1 MELLLLKYGYL
12 LLFAGVIVEGEA
24 VLIAGSF
31 LASRGY
37 FNIGTVALV
46 ALAANTLSAQ
56 FYYTAA
62 RVRGRRWFEGRFA
75 SDSPYRRIIDW
86 VNNRDNW
93 ILLISRFVFGFR
105 IVIPA
110 ACGAFGM
117 PLARFTII
125 NVIAGLLWVIP
136 TSLAGYYFGEKVT
149 GILRG
154 ARQYTLT
161 AGLVGGL
168 VVIALFFAWRHI
180 RRFRSIFENL
190 EWSDLHNAL
199 PFVMGLMGA
208 LNIVAAL
215 MPSSE
220 ILLRGVRGW
229 LPLEVSQGSRTLM
242 LFTGVALLQVTQNL
256 ARRKQLAWWVA
267 IIALSFSL
275 LLHLTSGFDVQN
287 SLVALILLL
296 YLIYFRRRFYTRSDP
311 ASLRKGLMVTPL
323 LLLMVFFYGLTGFA
337 ATSTQF
343 QWSANATP
351 LTEAV
356 RGGIL
361 IVKPDVVPMT
371 RYARLFLNSLQFA
384 GWMARLYILI
394 LVLRPFISKDRLEA
408 PRADIDRIFRHHGN
422 DSVSAF
428 AIQDD
433 KHHLLV
439 AERQGLVA
447 FATRGSVAI
456 ACGDPLVP
464 DDLFA
469 RAVQDYIDHCGRHGW
484 TPSVYFASDERL
496 PVYQSLKWQWAGV
509 SEEAIVNLS
518 TFVPPVNIGSLGLV
532 HRYDGR
538 RGTNPLIDEQL
549 EEVTEDWLEMR
560 HMGEMG
566 FTAGHFSLEQLGKGP
581 VFVLGNPYR
590 IEAFSTWLPYRNGK
604 AAVLDIL
611 RQRRHTPQGIL
622 HAFVAEALR
631 LLKES
636 GYEEA
641 SLTPAAIDRAQ
652 IESLQP
658 VWKPRHLAYPRGA
671 NVSKI
676 THAIAVIQKR

>member
-1 MELLLLKYGYL
+1 MELLLLKYGYV

-24 VLIAGSF
+24 VLVAGSL

-62 RVRGRRWFEGRFA
+62 RVRGRRWFEAKFPKN
-75 SDSPYRRIIDW
+75 SPYRRIIDW
-86 VNNRDNW
+86 VAHRDNW
-93 ILLISRFVFGFR
+93 VLLISRFVFGFR

-117 PLARFTII
+117 PAARFTVI
-125 NVIAGLLWVIP
+125 NVIAGLLWVVPI
-136 TSLAGYYFGEKVT
+136 SVAGYYFGEELT
-149 GILRG
+149 GFLRG
-154 ARQYTLT
+154 ARHYTLT
-161 AGLVGGL
+161 ALVGGL
-168 VVIALFFAWRHI
+168 GILAVFFAWRHI
-180 RRFRSIFENL
+180 QRVRSIFENL
-190 EWSDLHNAL
+190 EWSDLHNAI

-208 LNIVAAL
+208 LNILAAIL
-215 MPSSE
+215 PSSE
-220 ILLRGVRGW
+220 TLLRGVRGW

-256 ARRKQLAWWVA
+256 AKRKQLAWWVA
-267 IIALSFSL
+267 VIALSFSL
-275 LLHLTSGFDVQN
+275 LLHVTSGFDVQN
-287 SLVALILLL
+287 SLIALILLV

-337 ATSTQF
+337 ATSLQF
-343 QWSANATP
+343 HWPASATP
-351 LTEAV
+351 FTEAV

-361 IVKPDVVPMT
+361 IVKPDVVPVT

-384 GWMARLYILI
+384 GWITRLYILI
-394 LVLRPFISKDRLEA
+394 LILRPFISRDRLEA
-408 PRADIDRIFRHHGN
+408 PKADIDRIFERYGKE
-422 DSVSAF
+422 SVSAL
-428 AIQDD
+428 AIQRD

-447 FATRGSVAI
+447 FATGGSIAM
-456 ACGDPLVP
+456 ACGDPLVS

-484 TPSVYFASDERL
+484 TPCVYFAAEERL
-496 PVYQSLKWQWAGV
+496 PVYHSLKWQSSGV
-509 SEEAIVNLS
+509 SEEAIVNLLAFEHS
-518 TFVPPVNIGSLGLV
+518 VNIRSLGIV
-532 HRYDGR
+532 QRYDR
-538 RGTNPLIDEQL
+538 AAGTDPLIDEQL
-549 EEVTEDWLEMR
+549 EEVTEDWLELR
-560 HMGEMG
+560 HMGETG
-566 FTAGHFSLEQLGKGP
+566 FTAGNFSLEQLGQGP

-590 IEAFSTWLPYRNGK
+590 IEAFSTWLPYKNGK
-604 AAVLDIL
+604 AVVLAIL
-611 RQRRHTPQGIL
+611 RQRRHTPHEIVR
-622 HAFVAEALR
+622 AFVVESLR

-636 GYEEA
+636 GFEEA
-641 SLTPAAIDRAQ
+641 SLTVATIDREQ
-652 IESLQP
+652 IESFQP
-658 VWKPRHLAYPRGA
+658 VWKPRYLAYPRGA

-676 THAIAVIQKR
+676 TRTLATIRNR